1 MFTKRFTVSTA
12 QRKCPMKARAPFT
25 SILKPFSSGA
35 AYEFVTK
42 VYFLSSVT
50 DFTELAHIH
59 TTESEMD
66 LNYQ

>member
-1 MFTKRFTVSTA
+1 
-12 QRKCPMKARAPFT
+12 MKARAPFT